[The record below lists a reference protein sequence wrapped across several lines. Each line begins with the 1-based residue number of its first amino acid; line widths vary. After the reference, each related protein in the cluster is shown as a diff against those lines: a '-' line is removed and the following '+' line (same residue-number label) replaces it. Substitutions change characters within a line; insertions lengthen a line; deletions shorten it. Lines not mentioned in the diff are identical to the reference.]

1 MASTPNKTSRTDVD
15 PAAFIATVEP
25 ARRREEAERLVE
37 LMREATG
44 EEPFMYG
51 PSIIGFGHY
60 RYRYPTGREGD
71 MVRVGFSPRKAAISV
86 YGLQDDADVAARLD
100 ELGPHSV
107 GAGCVYI
114 KRLDAIDE
122 SVLRDLVAAT
132 CGPKPHEI
140 SAE

>member
-1 MASTPNKTSRTDVD
+1 MAGKPNKTTRTDVD
-15 PAAFIATVEP
+15 PELFIAAVEP
-25 ARRREEAERLVE
+25 QRRRDEAKRLLS

-44 EEPFMYG
+44 EEPFMFG
-51 PSIIGFGHY
+51 PSIVGFGLY
-60 RYRYPTGREGD
+60 TYRYPTGREGD
-71 MVRVGFSPRKAAISV
+71 MVRVGFSPRKAALTI

-122 SVLRDLVAAT
+122 SVLRELVAAA

-140 SAE
+140 SAT

>member
-1 MASTPNKTSRTDVD
+1 MASKPNKTPRTDED
-15 PAAFIATVEP
+15 PAAFIASVEP
-25 ARRREEAERLVE
+25 QRRREEAERLLT

-44 EEPFMYG
+44 EEPFMFG
-51 PSIIGFGHY
+51 PSIVGFGLY
-60 RYRYPTGREGD
+60 AYRYPSGHAGD

-100 ELGPHSV
+100 ELGTHTAGV
-107 GAGCVYI
+107 GCVYI

-122 SVLRDLVAAT
+122 SVLRELVAAA

-140 SAE
+140 SAT